1 MSPKALAYWRADAE
15 QTPSIKAL
23 EGKIE
28 FTSMSIK
35 YGLNPWFY
43 KELLEIYLYE
53 LKWRTAPTTDNRY
66 IEIYKEMSLLK
77 YKS

>member
-1 MSPKALAYWRADAE
+1 MNNRALAYWRADAE

-23 EGKIE
+23 EGKIDY
-28 FTSMSIK
+28 TIHGIK

-53 LKWRTAPTTDNRY
+53 LKWRTADTTSNRWY
-66 IEIYKEMSLLK
+66 QNYYLG
-77 YKS
+77 

>member
-1 MSPKALAYWRADAE
+1 MSNKDLAYWRADAE

-28 FTSMSIK
+28 LASLSIK

-53 LKWRTAPTTDNRY
+53 LKWRTADTTSNRWY
-66 IEIYKEMSLLK
+66 QSYYLG
-77 YKS
+77 